1 VRVLLDA
8 NVLVSGIAF
17 RGNEHKLLRA
27 TFRSPH
33 AFLVSDDIMRETAS
47 VLARRFPRLRTA
59 ADEILSL
66 IRVEVILRSAYEKE
80 IRRVPALRDP
90 GDAHVLAAAAIGR
103 ADLIV
108 TGDRGLLDLR
118 QAGGS
123 RIVSP
128 SQALRILEE

>member
-1 VRVLLDA
+1 
-8 NVLVSGIAF
+8 
-17 RGNEHKLLRA
+17 
-27 TFRSPH
+27 
-33 AFLVSDDIMRETAS
+33 MRETAS
-47 VLARRFPRLRTA
+47 VLARKFPRLRTA

-66 IRVEVILRSAYEKE
+66 IRVEVIPRSAYEKE
-80 IRRVPALRDP
+80 IPRVPALRDP

-118 QAGGS
+118 QAGAS